1 MPSDASIQPGG
12 RTPPP
17 RSTRIGGFLAGVFIT
32 LALGMLVS
40 VAFTGNG
47 LSTSKTPPE
56 QIYFP

>member
-1 MPSDASIQPGG
+1 MPSDATANTSGQSGAS
-12 RTPPP
+12 RA
-17 RSTRIGGFLAGVFIT
+17 TRLGGFLAGIFIT

-47 LSTSKTPPE
+47 LSTSKAPPE